1 MKVYHKKKIHIG
13 CIFNSSYLLG
23 YALLAICLILIS
35 TVECGGRVDN
45 EGLYKILGISNK
57 ATTKEIRMAFK
68 KIALIKH
75 PDKNPDDPNANE
87 EFIKINRAYEILK
100 DEELR
105 KKYDNY
111 GEDGLKDNHNAGQQ
125 YQNWNFYH
133 QNFGIYDDDPEVI
146 TLTRTDFVQMVE
158 TNTDIIWFVNFYSN
172 QCSHCH
178 ELAPT
183 VITNFFLIYLLAKL
197 ITRSLEFAL
206 LLVVL

>member
-1 MKVYHKKKIHIG
+1 MKVFFKNNQIG
-13 CIFNSSYLLG
+13 RMLKSPDLLSYAFLV
-23 YALLAICLILIS
+23 ICLILIS
-35 TVECGGRVDN
+35 TVECGGRGEN
-45 EGLYKILGISNK
+45 EGLYKLLGISNK

-87 EFIKINRAYEILK
+87 EFVKINRAYEILK

-146 TLTRTDFVQMVE
+146 TLTKTDFVQMVE
-158 TNTDIIWFVNFYSN
+158 TNTDIIWFVNFYSS

-183 VITNFFLIYLLAKL
+183 VINSFFESYLISHTVSNVYN
-197 ITRSLEFAL
+197 
-206 LLVVL
+206 

>member
-1 MKVYHKKKIHIG
+1 V
-13 CIFNSSYLLG
+13 F
-23 YALLAICLILIS
+23 LILS
-35 TVECGGRVDN
+35 GKVESGGKIDN
-45 EGLYKILGISNK
+45 EGLYKLLGISNK
-57 ATTKEIRMAFK
+57 ATTKEIRIAFK

-87 EFIKINRAYEILK
+87 EFVKINRAYEILK

-105 KKYDNY
+105 KKYDNF

-183 VITNFFLIYLLAKL
+183 VIFFLVFFWLAKL
-197 ITRSLEFAL
+197 IINKEDN
-206 LLVVL
+206 